1 MKKFIGSI
9 AVMII
14 SSMLIHGMA
23 NAQLNT
29 LSTTL
34 ASESLNSVATAKANA
49 KAIVSKAKAERN
61 FKKNYKTTADVR
73 WSSDDKFMHAYYKDN
88 DIATRIAYDKKGR
101 WFRTI
106 KTYDADKLDRRVAGI
121 VKRQFKGYTI
131 TCVNDVY
138 EGTVHCYFLNIMK
151 GKDFKQV
158 VYYQGEIQIF
168 DQFQLQ

>member
-14 SSMLIHGMA
+14 FSLLIHGMA

-34 ASESLNSVATAKANA
+34 ASENLNSVAEAKANA

-61 FKKNYKTTADVR
+61 FKKNYKTAADVR
-73 WSSDDKFMHAYYKDN
+73 WSSDDKSIRAYYKESDVT
-88 DIATRIAYDKKGR
+88 TRITYDNKGR
-101 WFRTI
+101 WCRTI
-106 KTYDADKLDRRVAGI
+106 KTYNADKLDKRVAGI

-131 TCVNDVY
+131 TCINDVQ
-138 EGTVHCYFLNIMK
+138 EGTVHCYFLNIIK
-151 GKDFKQV
+151 NKDFKQV
-158 VYYQGEIQIF
+158 VFYQGEITVQ